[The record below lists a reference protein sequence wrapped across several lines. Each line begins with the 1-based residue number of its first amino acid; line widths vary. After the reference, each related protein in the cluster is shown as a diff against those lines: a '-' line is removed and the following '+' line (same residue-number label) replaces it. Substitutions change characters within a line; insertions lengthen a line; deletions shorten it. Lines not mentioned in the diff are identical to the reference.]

1 MGVAWLTLRADLR
14 RRWRPMLGMVVLIG
28 LVSGVVLVAAAGA
41 RRTSTAYPRLLRW
54 ASTAQLDLVPGQP
67 RAGAAGQGRTGYYAA
82 VSQLPQVAS
91 LSAVD
96 LLGMAVQPPHGP
108 PDLNINTTASLD
120 AATGLTVNRVR
131 VLAGRLYDPA
141 DPRAVMIDQRM
152 AGLAHVGPGGILHV
166 LGIPGFTSAHPDL
179 RHEKR
184 LALRVSAVVRFA
196 DGIVPDNAGSAEPRA
211 LFSPAFVRQYV
222 AGRYP
227 WLAIS
232 DYAGVRL
239 RPGASLASF
248 TRGARSLAR
257 QYPATRG
264 TVDVV
269 SLADA
274 VVAVQRA
281 IRPQVVALAAFAVLA
296 GLIGLVILA
305 QMLGRQ
311 VSLDAADHP
320 ILRAL
325 GASRGTLAA
334 TSLLRVGAATLGG
347 ALLGVGLAIAASPLM
362 PIGLARLAEP
372 DPGVEV
378 NLAILG
384 AGLAVAAV
392 APLLLVFP
400 AAWRAASPAPGLPGA
415 AEPAYPGRPSRL
427 GSALGMAGSVTGGLG
442 VRMALEP
449 GRGRT
454 AVPVRSALAG
464 TAVAVAALVAAT
476 VFGASLLGLVG
487 VPHRY
492 GQNWTQDVDFMQP
505 TAPAPLVARLIATQ
519 PQVRGYAVGNFGTIA
534 VNGQVVPAI
543 GVTQVRGRGFLT
555 MISGRLPRRPGEIAL
570 GQRTLRATGTR
581 LGQRVRVSVNGRVAR
596 LRVVGEAVFP
606 SFTEG
611 GSSATDLGLGAAV
624 APSLLSTPFRPTGCL
639 HGLTCYSFILIR
651 YPPDTALR
659 IADRRLEAAFSR
671 SGCLPSAGCYTL
683 TADQRPSDIRDYSGV
698 RDTPLFLGA
707 LLGLLAVGTLS
718 HALLAGVRRRYRE
731 LALLKTLGLL
741 RSQLLRVV
749 FWEASTLAGAALLVG
764 LPLGVLAGR
773 WAWVIFARS
782 AGVAPQADVPVP
794 LVLLAIPA
802 TLLLAN
808 LIAAGPGWTAA
819 RVPAATVLRS
829 E

>member
-1 MGVAWLTLRADLR
+1 
-14 RRWRPMLGMVVLIG
+14 MLGLVLLIG

-54 ASTAQLDLVPGQP
+54 ASAAQLDLIPGQP
-67 RAGAAGQGRTGYYAA
+67 RAGYTGNGRTGYYAA
-82 VSQLPQVAS
+82 VARLPQVAS
-91 LSAVD
+91 VSAVD

-108 PDLNINTTASLD
+108 PDININTTGSLD
-120 AATGLTVNRVR
+120 ATTGRTVNRVR

-141 DPRAVMIDQRM
+141 DPHAVMIDQRM
-152 AGLAHVGPGGILHV
+152 ARLAHVGPGGTLHV
-166 LGIPGFTSAHPDL
+166 LAIPGFTSAHPDL
-179 RHEKR
+179 RGEKR
-184 LALRVSAVVRFA
+184 LALRVSGIVRFA

-239 RPGASLASF
+239 KPGADLASF
-248 TRGARSLAR
+248 TRAARSLAR

-274 VVAVQRA
+274 SAAVQRA
-281 IRPQVVALAAFAVLA
+281 IRPEVVALAAFAALA

-305 QMLGRQ
+305 QLLARQ
-311 VSLDAADHP
+311 VSLDAVDYP

-325 GASRGTLAA
+325 GASRGTLTG
-334 TSLLRVGAATLGG
+334 TSLLRVGALTLGG
-347 ALLGVGLAIAASPLM
+347 GLLGVGLAVAASPLM

-384 AGLAVAAV
+384 AGLAVAAI

-400 AAWRAASPAPGLPGA
+400 TAWRAASPGPG
-415 AEPAYPGRPSRL
+415 PARRWPSRPMPGRPSRL

-487 VPHRY
+487 APHRY

-505 TAPAPLVARLIATQ
+505 SAPATLVARLIATQ
-519 PQVRGYAVGNFGTIA
+519 PLVRGYAVGNFGSIA

-555 MISGRLPRRPGEIAL
+555 LISGRLPQRPGEIAL
-570 GQRTLRATGTR
+570 GQRTLRATGAR
-581 LGQRVRVSVNGRVAR
+581 LGQRVRVSVNGRAAR

-606 SFTEG
+606 SFTES
-611 GSSATDLGLGAAV
+611 GSSRDRPGAGRGGGALAAV
-624 APSLLSTPFRPTGCL
+624 HP
-639 HGLTCYSFILIR
+639 
-651 YPPDTALR
+651 LR
-659 IADRRLEAAFSR
+659 ADR
-671 SGCLPSAGCYTL
+671 LPARPDLLQLHPAPVSAGHRPEHRRPQARGRL
-683 TADQRPSDIRDYSGV
+683 QPQRLPAQR
-698 RDTPLFLGA
+698 
-707 LLGLLAVGTLS
+707 GLL
-718 HALLAGVRRRYRE
+718 HAHRG
-731 LALLKTLGLL
+731 
-741 RSQLLRVV
+741 
-749 FWEASTLAGAALLVG
+749 
-764 LPLGVLAGR
+764 
-773 WAWVIFARS
+773 
-782 AGVAPQADVPVP
+782 
-794 LVLLAIPA
+794 
-802 TLLLAN
+802 
-808 LIAAGPGWTAA
+808 
-819 RVPAATVLRS
+819 PAAQ
-829 E
+829 

>member
-1 MGVAWLTLRADLR
+1 M
-14 RRWRPMLGMVVLIG
+14 
-28 LVSGVVLVAAAGA
+28 
-41 RRTSTAYPRLLRW
+41 
-54 ASTAQLDLVPGQP
+54 
-67 RAGAAGQGRTGYYAA
+67 
-82 VSQLPQVAS
+82 
-91 LSAVD
+91 SAVD

-108 PDLNINTTASLD
+108 PDSNINTTGSLD
-120 AATGLTVNRVR
+120 AATGRSVDRVR

-152 AGLAHVGPGGILHV
+152 AALAHVRPGGILHV
-166 LGIPGFTSAHPDL
+166 LAIPGYTSAHPDV
-179 RHEKR
+179 RGEKQ
-184 LALRVSAVVRFA
+184 LALRVSAIVRFD

-222 AGRYP
+222 DGRYP

-248 TRGARSLAR
+248 TRAARSLAR

-274 VVAVQRA
+274 TTVVQRA
-281 IRPQVVALAAFAVLA
+281 IRPEVVALAAFAALA

-305 QMLGRQ
+305 QLLGRQ
-311 VSLDAADHP
+311 VSLDAADYP

-334 TSLLRVGAATLGG
+334 TSLLRVGAVTLGG
-347 ALLGVGLAIAASPLM
+347 GLLGVSLAIAASPLM

-384 AGLAVAAV
+384 AGLAVAAL
-392 APLLLVFP
+392 APLLLVLP
-400 AAWRAASPAPGLPGA
+400 AAWRAASPAASPPGA
-415 AEPAYPGRPSRL
+415 AGPAYPARPSRL

-464 TAVAVAALVAAT
+464 TVVAVAALVAAT
-476 VFGASLLGLVG
+476 VFGTSLLGLVG

-492 GQNWTQDVDFMQP
+492 GQNWTQDVDFLEP

-519 PQVRGYAVGNFGTIA
+519 PLVRGYAVGNFGMIA

-570 GQRTLRATGTR
+570 GRRTLRATGAR
-581 LGQRVRVSVNGRVAR
+581 LGQRVRVSVNGRPAR

-606 SFTEG
+606 SFSEN
-611 GSSATDLGLGAAV
+611 GSAATDLGQGAVV
-624 APSLLSTPFRPTGCL
+624 APSLLSTPYGPTGCV

-651 YPPDTALR
+651 YPPGTALG
-659 IADRRLEAAFSR
+659 IADRGLEAAFSR
-671 SGCLPSAGCYTL
+671 HGCLLSAGCYTL

-718 HALLAGVRRRYRE
+718 HALLAGVRRRYRD
-731 LALLKTLGLL
+731 LAMLKTLGLL

-764 LPLGVLAGR
+764 LPLGVIAGR
-773 WAWVIFARS
+773 WAWVIFAGS
-782 AGVAPQADVPVP
+782 AGVAGQADVPVP

>member
-1 MGVAWLTLRADLR
+1 
-14 RRWRPMLGMVVLIG
+14 
-28 LVSGVVLVAAAGA
+28 
-41 RRTSTAYPRLLRW
+41 
-54 ASTAQLDLVPGQP
+54 
-67 RAGAAGQGRTGYYAA
+67 
-82 VSQLPQVAS
+82 
-91 LSAVD
+91 
-96 LLGMAVQPPHGP
+96 
-108 PDLNINTTASLD
+108 
-120 AATGLTVNRVR
+120 
-131 VLAGRLYDPA
+131 
-141 DPRAVMIDQRM
+141 
-152 AGLAHVGPGGILHV
+152 
-166 LGIPGFTSAHPDL
+166 
-179 RHEKR
+179 
-184 LALRVSAVVRFA
+184 
-196 DGIVPDNAGSAEPRA
+196 
-211 LFSPAFVRQYV
+211 
-222 AGRYP
+222 
-227 WLAIS
+227 
-232 DYAGVRL
+232 
-239 RPGASLASF
+239 
-248 TRGARSLAR
+248 
-257 QYPATRG
+257 
-264 TVDVV
+264 
-269 SLADA
+269 
-274 VVAVQRA
+274 
-281 IRPQVVALAAFAVLA
+281 
-296 GLIGLVILA
+296 
-305 QMLGRQ
+305 
-311 VSLDAADHP
+311 
-320 ILRAL
+320 
-325 GASRGTLAA
+325 
-334 TSLLRVGAATLGG
+334 
-347 ALLGVGLAIAASPLM
+347 
-362 PIGLARLAEP
+362 
-372 DPGVEV
+372 
-378 NLAILG
+378 
-384 AGLAVAAV
+384 
-392 APLLLVFP
+392 
-400 AAWRAASPAPGLPGA
+400 
-415 AEPAYPGRPSRL
+415 
-427 GSALGMAGSVTGGLG
+427 MAGSVTGGLG

-718 HALLAGVRRRYRE
+718 HALLAGVRRRYRD